1 MRRILILSDI
11 KNINKRLQNMIVNIQ
26 FLALT
31 RFVAILLR
39 LNAGSR
45 NRLRRSRKSNKVKL
59 LASGMIFLLRCSF
72 QFCKGSHNV
81 EYARPR

>member
-45 NRLRRSRKSNKVKL
+45 NRLRRKK
-59 LASGMIFLLRCSF
+59 
-72 QFCKGSHNV
+72 
-81 EYARPR
+81 